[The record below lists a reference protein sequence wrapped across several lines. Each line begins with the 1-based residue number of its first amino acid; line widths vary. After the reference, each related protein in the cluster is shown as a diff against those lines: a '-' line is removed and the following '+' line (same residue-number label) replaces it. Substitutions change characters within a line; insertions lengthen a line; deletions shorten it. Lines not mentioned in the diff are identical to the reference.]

1 MGDYALKLLNPAL
14 AGKLDLSGVVQKTLL
29 EAAAATPPD
38 DPARVGYWLRAL
50 LKRNLLDE
58 VKWLTAAKRDVGRE
72 VPWDGQDQPTT
83 ELTPSRQAVRA
94 EDILALAGALARLP
108 TAQQDVIRMRYLDDL
123 GVDQIVAR
131 TGKTRPAVA
140 GLLRRGIEGL
150 RQQLRE
156 PSP

>member
-1 MGDYALKLLNPAL
+1 LNPAL

-38 DPARVGYWLRAL
+38 DPVGVGYWLRAL

-72 VPWDGQDQPTT
+72 VPWDGHDQPTP
-83 ELTPSRQAVRA
+83 EPTPSRQAVRA
-94 EDILALAGALARLP
+94 EDVMALAGALARLP
-108 TAQQDVIRMRYLDDL
+108 TAQQDVIRMRYLEDL
-123 GVDQIVAR
+123 GVDQIVTR